1 MSKKAILSTVFAI
14 ALVAVA
20 GFGINKSVNNDMNL
34 SDLALA
40 NVEALAQTETGQG
53 FECFKPYD
61 AICYTDWAHAIR
73 YLGHRSTIG
82 A

>member
-1 MSKKAILSTVFAI
+1 MTKKTILSSIFAI

-20 GFGINKSVNNDMNL
+20 GMGINKSVNNDANL

-53 FECFKPYD
+53 FDCLRPYD

-73 YLGHRSTIG
+73 YLGHRSTVI